1 MTASEV
7 FEAVTGSGS
16 SDFAMLV
23 AILNRRGAWCL
34 IGGLAVN
41 CYVEPVYTLDA
52 DIVVAA
58 SELSAIKGDLIHA
71 GFSVEEFP
79 HSLNATMPKSDL
91 RIQFTL
97 DSRYQGFVKNTKIQE
112 VLDQQVP
119 VASLENIV
127 TGKIWAWSDE
137 RRRLS
142 KCKKDELYTPED
154 FTDEHRM
161 IAETTRQFIDNEV
174 IPHIDELEKH
184 DWKLAR
190 ELVRK
195 AADLGLIGANIPEE
209 YGGLGLDQTSGALV
223 GENIGRCASFATTLG
238 AESGIGLLPII
249 YFGTEAAKEKY
260 LPRIASGELIT
271 AYALTEAGSGSDAMA
286 AKATA
291 RLSDDGTH
299 YVLNG
304 EKMFITNGGFADI
317 FIVFAKVDGDKFS
330 AFIVERQEGLSP
342 GAEEHKM
349 GIKGSSTTPLVLA
362 DAKAPLENLLG
373 EIGKGHKIAFNT
385 LNIGRFKLGA
395 MCIGGMKLMLHE
407 SIRYANERQQFGKS
421 ISSFGAIKSKL
432 GEMAIR
438 TWVGEAMIYRTLGMI
453 ETAIGDT
460 TDPDA
465 KRRAIEEYSAE
476 CSIIKVALSEYC
488 DYLADEMVQIFGGYG
503 YSADYPAERAYR
515 DSRINRIFEG
525 TNEINRMLIPGRL
538 MKSAL
543 SGRLALLPAAQA
555 LMDEILTPQM
565 AGFDYDEGLLA
576 AEEKLAKNAKKV
588 GLMTLGT
595 AAQKYMMKLG
605 DQQEILI
612 GIADVIMDAYAMESA
627 ILRARKLAASAG
639 EEAAARYVDMT
650 RVFCNDAVER
660 IEARAKNTLAGM
672 TDGDELRTL
681 LAALRRFTKLTP
693 VNTIAARQRIADVMI
708 VANKY
713 VY

>member
-1 MTASEV
+1 MS
-7 FEAVTGSGS
+7 AVVEQKQVVQG
-16 SDFAMLV
+16 
-23 AILNRRGAWCL
+23 GAFM
-34 IGGLAVN
+34 I
-41 CYVEPVYTLDA
+41 EDRTT
-52 DIVVAA
+52 
-58 SELSAIKGDLIHA
+58 
-71 GFSVEEFP
+71 EEIF
-79 HSLNATMPKSDL
+79 
-91 RIQFTL
+91 
-97 DSRYQGFVKNTKIQE
+97 
-112 VLDQQVP
+112 
-119 VASLENIV
+119 
-127 TGKIWAWSDE
+127 
-137 RRRLS
+137 
-142 KCKKDELYTPED
+142 TPED
-154 FTDEHRM
+154 FTEEHNM

-190 ELVRK
+190 ELVKK

-249 YFGTEAAKEKY
+249 YFGTEAAKKNY
-260 LPRIASGELIT
+260 LPRIASGEIIT

-291 RLSDDGTH
+291 RLSEDGTH
-299 YVLNG
+299 YILNG

-362 DAKAPLENLLG
+362 DAKAPVENLLG
-373 EIGKGHKIAFNT
+373 DVGKGHKIAFNT

-438 TWVGEAMIYRTLGMI
+438 TYVGESMIWRTLGMI
-453 ETAIGDT
+453 EDAIGQ
-460 TDPDA
+460 DPKDLEA
-465 KRRAIEEYSAE
+465 KMRAIEEYSAE

-543 SGRLALLPAAQA
+543 SGELALLPAAQA

-565 AGFDYDEGLLA
+565 AGFDDDESLLA
-576 AEEKLAKNAKKV
+576 AETKLAKNAKKV

-595 AAQKYMMKLG
+595 AAQKYMMTLG

-612 GIADVIMDAYAMESA
+612 GIADIIMDAYAMESA
-627 ILRARKLAASAG
+627 ILRTQKLAASQG
-639 EEAAARYVDMT
+639 EAAAARYIDMT

-672 TDGDELRTL
+672 SEGDELRTL

-693 VNTIAARQRIADVMI
+693 VNTIVARQRIADVMI
-708 VANKY
+708 AANKY

>member
-1 MTASEV
+1 MSAVVEQKQLVQGGEFLIADRTPDEV
-7 FEAVTGSGS
+7 F
-16 SDFAMLV
+16 
-23 AILNRRGAWCL
+23 
-34 IGGLAVN
+34 
-41 CYVEPVYTLDA
+41 
-52 DIVVAA
+52 
-58 SELSAIKGDLIHA
+58 
-71 GFSVEEFP
+71 
-79 HSLNATMPKSDL
+79 
-91 RIQFTL
+91 
-97 DSRYQGFVKNTKIQE
+97 
-112 VLDQQVP
+112 
-119 VASLENIV
+119 
-127 TGKIWAWSDE
+127 
-137 RRRLS
+137 
-142 KCKKDELYTPED
+142 TPED
-154 FTDEHRM
+154 FTEEHRM

-174 IPHIDELEKH
+174 IPHIDDLEKH

-249 YFGTEAAKEKY
+249 YFGTEAAKVKY
-260 LPRIASGELIT
+260 LPKIASGELIT

-299 YVLNG
+299 YILNG

-453 ETAIGDT
+453 EAAIGDT

-465 KRRAIEEYSAE
+465 KMRAIEEYSAE

-543 SGRLALLPAAQA
+543 SGKLALLPAAQA

-565 AGFDYDEGLLA
+565 AGFDDDEGLLT
-576 AEEKLAKNAKKV
+576 AEGKLAKNAKKV

-639 EEAAARYVDMT
+639 EEAAARYIDMT

-672 TDGDELRTL
+672 ADGDELRTL

-708 VANKY
+708 DANMY

>member
-1 MTASEV
+1 MSAVVEQKKVVLGGAFMIEDRTTQEV
-7 FEAVTGSGS
+7 F
-16 SDFAMLV
+16 
-23 AILNRRGAWCL
+23 
-34 IGGLAVN
+34 
-41 CYVEPVYTLDA
+41 
-52 DIVVAA
+52 
-58 SELSAIKGDLIHA
+58 
-71 GFSVEEFP
+71 
-79 HSLNATMPKSDL
+79 
-91 RIQFTL
+91 
-97 DSRYQGFVKNTKIQE
+97 
-112 VLDQQVP
+112 
-119 VASLENIV
+119 
-127 TGKIWAWSDE
+127 
-137 RRRLS
+137 
-142 KCKKDELYTPED
+142 TPED
-154 FTDEHRM
+154 FTEEHLM
-161 IAETTRQFIDNEV
+161 IAETTRQFIDGEV

-184 DWKLAR
+184 NWKLAR
-190 ELVRK
+190 ELVKK

-249 YFGTEAAKEKY
+249 YFGTEAAKQKY
-260 LPRIASGELIT
+260 LPKIASGELIT

-291 RLSDDGTH
+291 RLSEDGTH
-299 YVLNG
+299 YTLNG

-362 DAKAPLENLLG
+362 DAKAPVENLLG

-453 ETAIGDT
+453 EDAIGH
-460 TDPDA
+460 DPNDLEA
-465 KRRAIEEYSAE
+465 KMRAIEEYSAE

-488 DYLADEMVQIFGGYG
+488 DYLADEMVQIYGGYG

-543 SGRLALLPAAQA
+543 SGKLALLPAAQA

-565 AGFDYDEGLLA
+565 AGFDDDEGLLA
-576 AEEKLAKNAKKV
+576 AEQKLAKNAKKV

-612 GIADVIMDAYAMESA
+612 GIADIIMDAYAMESA
-627 ILRARKLAASAG
+627 ILRAQKLAASQG
-639 EEAAARYVDMT
+639 EAAAARYIDMT

-660 IEARAKNTLAGM
+660 IDARAKNTLAGM
-672 TDGDELRTL
+672 AEGDELRTL

-693 VNTIAARQRIADVMI
+693 VNTIVARQRIADVMI
-708 VANKY
+708 EANRY

>member
-1 MTASEV
+1 MS
-7 FEAVTGSGS
+7 AVVEQKQVVQG
-16 SDFAMLV
+16 
-23 AILNRRGAWCL
+23 GAFM
-34 IGGLAVN
+34 I
-41 CYVEPVYTLDA
+41 EDRTT
-52 DIVVAA
+52 
-58 SELSAIKGDLIHA
+58 
-71 GFSVEEFP
+71 EEIF
-79 HSLNATMPKSDL
+79 
-91 RIQFTL
+91 
-97 DSRYQGFVKNTKIQE
+97 
-112 VLDQQVP
+112 
-119 VASLENIV
+119 
-127 TGKIWAWSDE
+127 
-137 RRRLS
+137 
-142 KCKKDELYTPED
+142 TPED
-154 FTDEHRM
+154 FTEEHRM
-161 IAETTRQFIDNEV
+161 IAETTREFIDNEV
-174 IPHIDELEKH
+174 VPHIDELEKH

-190 ELVRK
+190 ELVQK

-249 YFGTEAAKEKY
+249 YFGTEAAKQKY
-260 LPRIASGELIT
+260 LPKIASGELIT
-271 AYALTEAGSGSDAMA
+271 AYALTEASSGSDAMA

-299 YVLNG
+299 YIING
-304 EKMFITNGGFADI
+304 EKMWITNGGFADI
-317 FIVFAKVDGDKFS
+317 FIVFAKVDGDKFT
-330 AFIVERQEGLSP
+330 AFIVERQPGLTS

-349 GIKGSSTTPLVLA
+349 GIKGSSTTALVLA
-362 DAKAPLENLLG
+362 DAKAPVENLLG
-373 EIGKGHKIAFNT
+373 EVGKGHKIAFNT

-407 SIRYANERQQFGKS
+407 SVRYANERQQFGKS
-421 ISSFGAIKSKL
+421 ISSFGAIKAKL
-432 GEMAIR
+432 AEMAIR
-438 TWVGEAMIYRTLGMI
+438 TWVGEAMTYRTLGMI
-453 ETAIGDT
+453 EDAIGDT

-465 KRRAIEEYSAE
+465 KMRAIEEYSAE

-543 SGRLALLPAAQA
+543 GGKLALLPAAQA

-565 AGFDYDEGLLA
+565 AGWDEDEGLLA
-576 AEEKLAKNAKKV
+576 AEQKLARNAKKV

-595 AAQKYMMKLG
+595 AAQKYMMTLA
-605 DQQEILI
+605 DQQEILT
-612 GIADVIMDAYAMESA
+612 GIADIIMDAYAMESA
-627 ILRARKLAASAG
+627 ILRAQKLAASQG

-672 TDGDELRTL
+672 SEGDELRTL

-693 VNTIAARQRIADVMI
+693 VNTIGARQRIANAMI
-708 VANKY
+708 EANRY

>member
-1 MTASEV
+1 MSAVVEQKQLVQGGEFLIADRTPDEV
-7 FEAVTGSGS
+7 F
-16 SDFAMLV
+16 
-23 AILNRRGAWCL
+23 
-34 IGGLAVN
+34 
-41 CYVEPVYTLDA
+41 
-52 DIVVAA
+52 
-58 SELSAIKGDLIHA
+58 
-71 GFSVEEFP
+71 
-79 HSLNATMPKSDL
+79 
-91 RIQFTL
+91 
-97 DSRYQGFVKNTKIQE
+97 
-112 VLDQQVP
+112 
-119 VASLENIV
+119 
-127 TGKIWAWSDE
+127 
-137 RRRLS
+137 
-142 KCKKDELYTPED
+142 TPED
-154 FTDEHRM
+154 FTEEHRM

-174 IPHIDELEKH
+174 IPHIDDLEKH

-249 YFGTEAAKEKY
+249 YFGTEAAKVKY
-260 LPRIASGELIT
+260 LPKIASGELIT

-299 YVLNG
+299 YILNG

-385 LNIGRFKLGA
+385 LNLGRFKLGA

-453 ETAIGDT
+453 EAAIGDT

-465 KRRAIEEYSAE
+465 KMRAIEEYSAE

-543 SGRLALLPAAQA
+543 SGKLALLPAAQA

-565 AGFDYDEGLLA
+565 AGFDDDEGLLT
-576 AEEKLAKNAKKV
+576 AEGKLAKNAKKV

-639 EEAAARYVDMT
+639 EEAAARYIDMT

-672 TDGDELRTL
+672 ADGDELRTL

-708 VANKY
+708 DANKY

>member
-1 MTASEV
+1 MS
-7 FEAVTGSGS
+7 AV
-16 SDFAMLV
+16 
-23 AILNRRGAWCL
+23 
-34 IGGLAVN
+34 IG
-41 CYVEPVYTLDA
+41 
-52 DIVVAA
+52 
-58 SELSAIKGDLIHA
+58 
-71 GFSVEEFP
+71 
-79 HSLNATMPKSDL
+79 
-91 RIQFTL
+91 
-97 DSRYQGFVKNTKIQE
+97 
-112 VLDQQVP
+112 
-119 VASLENIV
+119 
-127 TGKIWAWSDE
+127 
-137 RRRLS
+137 
-142 KCKKDELYTPED
+142 KKDVVQGGAFLIEDRTPDEIFTPED
-154 FTDEHRM
+154 FTEEHRM
-161 IAETTRQFIDNEV
+161 IAETTRQFVDNEV
-174 IPHIDELEKH
+174 MPRIDELEKK

-190 ELVRK
+190 ELVQK

-223 GENIGRCASFATTLG
+223 GENIGRSASFATTLG

-249 YFGTEAAKEKY
+249 YFGTEAAKQNY

-291 RLSDDGTH
+291 RLSEDGTH
-299 YVLNG
+299 YILNG

-330 AFIVERQEGLSP
+330 AFVVEKQDGVSP

-349 GIKGSSTTPLVLA
+349 GIKGSSTTPLVLS
-362 DAKAPLENLLG
+362 DAKAPVENLLG
-373 EIGKGHKIAFNT
+373 EVGKGHKIAFNI

-395 MCIGGMKLMLHE
+395 MCIGGMKLMVHE
-407 SIRYANERQQFGKS
+407 ATRYANERQQFGKS

-438 TWVGEAMIYRTLGMI
+438 TWVGESMIYRTLGMI
-453 ETAIGDT
+453 ETAISDT

-465 KRRAIEEYSAE
+465 KLKAIEEYSAE

-488 DYLADEMVQIFGGYG
+488 DYVADEMVQIYGGYG

-543 SGRLALLPAAQA
+543 SGKLKLLPAAQA
-555 LMDEILTPQM
+555 LMDEVLTPQM
-565 AGFDYDEGLLA
+565 GSFDDDETLLA
-576 AEEKLAKNAKKV
+576 TEQKLATNAKKV
-588 GLMTLGT
+588 ALMTLGT

-605 DQQEILI
+605 DQQEILL
-612 GIADVIMDAYAMESA
+612 GIADIIMDAYAMESA
-627 ILRARKLAASAG
+627 ILRARKLAASQS
-639 EEAAARYVDMT
+639 EEAAARYIDMT

-660 IEARAKNTLAGM
+660 IEASAKNTLAGM
-672 TDGDELRTL
+672 SEGDELRTL

-693 VNTIAARQRIADVMI
+693 MNTITARQRIADVLI
-708 VANKY
+708 EANKWAY
-713 VY
+713 

>member
-1 MTASEV
+1 MS
-7 FEAVTGSGS
+7 AVVEQKQ
-16 SDFAMLV
+16 LV
-23 AILNRRGAWCL
+23 QGGEFL
-34 IGGLAVN
+34 I
-41 CYVEPVYTLDA
+41 A
-52 DIVVAA
+52 DRT
-58 SELSAIKGDLIHA
+58 
-71 GFSVEEFP
+71 P
-79 HSLNATMPKSDL
+79 
-91 RIQFTL
+91 
-97 DSRYQGFVKNTKIQE
+97 
-112 VLDQQVP
+112 
-119 VASLENIV
+119 
-127 TGKIWAWSDE
+127 DE
-137 RRRLS
+137 IF
-142 KCKKDELYTPED
+142 TPED
-154 FTDEHRM
+154 FTEEHRM

-184 DWKLAR
+184 NWKLAR
-190 ELVRK
+190 ELVGK

-249 YFGTEAAKEKY
+249 YFGTEAAKQKY
-260 LPRIASGELIT
+260 LPKIASGELIT

-291 RLSDDGTH
+291 RLSADGTH
-299 YVLNG
+299 YLLNG

-317 FIVFAKVDGDKFS
+317 FIVFAKVDGDKFT
-330 AFIVERQEGLSP
+330 AFIVERQDGLSP

-465 KRRAIEEYSAE
+465 KLRAIEEYSAE

-488 DYLADEMVQIFGGYG
+488 DYLADEMVQIYGGYG

-543 SGRLALLPAAQA
+543 SGKLALLPAAQA

-565 AGFDYDEGLLA
+565 AGFDDDEGLLA
-576 AEEKLAKNAKKV
+576 AEQKLAKNAKKV

-595 AAQKYMMKLG
+595 AAQKYMMTLG

-627 ILRARKLAASAG
+627 ILRAQKLAAAEG
-639 EEAAARYVDMT
+639 EAAAARYVDMT

-672 TDGDELRTL
+672 AEGDELRTL

-708 VANKY
+708 EANKY

>member
-1 MTASEV
+1 MS
-7 FEAVTGSGS
+7 AVVEQKQVVQG
-16 SDFAMLV
+16 
-23 AILNRRGAWCL
+23 GAFM
-34 IGGLAVN
+34 I
-41 CYVEPVYTLDA
+41 EDRTT
-52 DIVVAA
+52 
-58 SELSAIKGDLIHA
+58 
-71 GFSVEEFP
+71 EEIF
-79 HSLNATMPKSDL
+79 
-91 RIQFTL
+91 
-97 DSRYQGFVKNTKIQE
+97 
-112 VLDQQVP
+112 
-119 VASLENIV
+119 
-127 TGKIWAWSDE
+127 
-137 RRRLS
+137 
-142 KCKKDELYTPED
+142 TPED
-154 FTDEHRM
+154 FTEEHNM

-190 ELVRK
+190 ELVKK

-249 YFGTEAAKEKY
+249 YFGTEAAKKNY
-260 LPRIASGELIT
+260 LPRIASGEIIT

-291 RLSDDGTH
+291 RLSEDGTH
-299 YVLNG
+299 YILNG

-362 DAKAPLENLLG
+362 DAKAPVENLLG
-373 EIGKGHKIAFNT
+373 EVGKGHKIAFNT

-453 ETAIGDT
+453 EDAIGDT

-465 KRRAIEEYSAE
+465 KMRAIEEYSAE

-488 DYLADEMVQIFGGYG
+488 DFLADEMVQIFGGYG

-543 SGRLALLPAAQA
+543 SGKLALLPAAQA
-555 LMDEILTPQM
+555 LMDEVLTPQM
-565 AGFDYDEGLLA
+565 AGFDDDDSLLA
-576 AEEKLAKNAKKV
+576 AETKLAKNAKKV

-595 AAQKYMMKLG
+595 AAQKYMMTLG

-612 GIADVIMDAYAMESA
+612 GIADIIMDAYAMESA
-627 ILRARKLAASAG
+627 ILRTQKLAASQG
-639 EEAAARYVDMT
+639 EEAAARYIDMT

-672 TDGDELRTL
+672 SEGDELRTL

-693 VNTIAARQRIADVMI
+693 VNTIVARQRIADVMI
-708 VANKY
+708 AANKY

>member
-1 MTASEV
+1 MSAVVEQKQVVNGGAFMIEDRTTQEV
-7 FEAVTGSGS
+7 F
-16 SDFAMLV
+16 
-23 AILNRRGAWCL
+23 
-34 IGGLAVN
+34 
-41 CYVEPVYTLDA
+41 
-52 DIVVAA
+52 
-58 SELSAIKGDLIHA
+58 
-71 GFSVEEFP
+71 
-79 HSLNATMPKSDL
+79 
-91 RIQFTL
+91 
-97 DSRYQGFVKNTKIQE
+97 
-112 VLDQQVP
+112 
-119 VASLENIV
+119 
-127 TGKIWAWSDE
+127 
-137 RRRLS
+137 
-142 KCKKDELYTPED
+142 TPED
-154 FTDEHRM
+154 FTEEHLM
-161 IAETTRQFIDNEV
+161 IAETTRQFMDNEV
-174 IPHIDELEKH
+174 IPRIDELEKH

-190 ELVRK
+190 QLVKK

-249 YFGTEAAKEKY
+249 YFGTEAAKQKY
-260 LPRIASGELIT
+260 LPKIASGELIT

-291 RLSDDGTH
+291 RLSADGTH
-299 YVLNG
+299 YLLNG

-362 DAKAPLENLLG
+362 DARAPVENLLG

-453 ETAIGDT
+453 EDAIGDT

-465 KRRAIEEYSAE
+465 KMRAIEEYSAE

-488 DYLADEMVQIFGGYG
+488 DYLADEMVQIYGGYG

-543 SGRLALLPAAQA
+543 SGKLALLPAAQA

-565 AGFDYDEGLLA
+565 AGFDDDEGLLA
-576 AEEKLAKNAKKV
+576 AEQKLAKNAKRV

-595 AAQKYMMKLG
+595 AAQKYMMTLG

-612 GIADVIMDAYAMESA
+612 GIADIIMDAYAMESA
-627 ILRARKLAASAG
+627 ILRAQKLAAAQG

-672 TDGDELRTL
+672 TEGDELRTL

-693 VNTIAARQRIADVMI
+693 VNTIGARQRIADVMI
-708 VANKY
+708 AANRY
-713 VY
+713 AY

>member
-1 MTASEV
+1 MSAVVEQKQVVQGGAFMIEDRTTAEI
-7 FEAVTGSGS
+7 F
-16 SDFAMLV
+16 
-23 AILNRRGAWCL
+23 
-34 IGGLAVN
+34 
-41 CYVEPVYTLDA
+41 
-52 DIVVAA
+52 
-58 SELSAIKGDLIHA
+58 
-71 GFSVEEFP
+71 
-79 HSLNATMPKSDL
+79 
-91 RIQFTL
+91 
-97 DSRYQGFVKNTKIQE
+97 
-112 VLDQQVP
+112 
-119 VASLENIV
+119 
-127 TGKIWAWSDE
+127 
-137 RRRLS
+137 
-142 KCKKDELYTPED
+142 TPED
-154 FTDEHRM
+154 FTEEHRM
-161 IAETTRQFIDNEV
+161 IAETTRQFIDGEV

-190 ELVRK
+190 ELVKK
-195 AADLGLIGANIPEE
+195 AAGLGLIGANIPEE
-209 YGGLGLDQTSGALV
+209 YDGLGLDQTSGALV

-249 YFGTEAAKEKY
+249 YFGTEAAKAKY
-260 LPRIASGELIT
+260 LPKIASGELIT

-299 YVLNG
+299 YILNG
-304 EKMFITNGGFADI
+304 EKMWITNGGFADI
-317 FIVFAKVDGDKFS
+317 FIVFAKVDGDKFT
-330 AFIVERQEGLSP
+330 AFIVERQEGLTP

-349 GIKGSSTTPLVLA
+349 GIKGSSTTALVLA
-362 DAKAPLENLLG
+362 DVKTPVENLLG
-373 EIGKGHKIAFNT
+373 EVGKGAKIAFNT

-395 MCIGGMKLMLHE
+395 MCVGGMKLMMHE
-407 SIRYANERQQFGKS
+407 SIRYANERHQFGKS

-438 TWVGEAMIYRTLGMI
+438 TWVGEAMTYRTLGMI
-453 ETAIGDT
+453 EDAIGDT
-460 TDPDA
+460 SDPNA
-465 KRRAIEEYSAE
+465 KMRAIEEYSAE

-488 DYLADEMVQIFGGYG
+488 DYVADEMVQIYGGYG

-543 SGRLALLPAAQA
+543 SGKLALLPAAQA
-555 LMDEILTPQM
+555 LMDEVLTPQM
-565 AGFDYDEGLLA
+565 ASLDDDEGLLA
-576 AEEKLAKNAKKV
+576 AETKLAKNAKKV

-595 AAQKYMMKLG
+595 AAQKYMMTLG

-612 GIADVIMDAYAMESA
+612 GIADIIMDAYAMESA
-627 ILRARKLAASAG
+627 ILRTQKLAASQG

-672 TDGDELRTL
+672 SEGDELRTL

-693 VNTIAARQRIADVMI
+693 VNTIGARQRIADVMI
-708 VANKY
+708 AANKY